1 MVYVKKKVF
10 SYFTSYTITDKL
22 KTNIKGKMFKFS
34 LENLD
39 GNFSHLE
46 LGKDIFLIKLQN
58 IND

>member
-39 GNFSHLE
+39 SNFSHLE

>member
-10 SYFTSYTITDKL
+10 SYFTSYTIKDKL
-22 KTNIKGKMFKFS
+22 KTNIKGKMLKFS

-46 LGKDIFLIKLQN
+46 LGKDFFKN
-58 IND
+58 KVTKHK